1 MPPRRRDLLTLSVGA
16 LAASL
21 VDVRAPAAGTA
32 NAEQANRAPQRRVP
46 DKDVVIVGAGLSG
59 LAAARHL
66 TRHGIRDIAVLE
78 ARDRVGGRTLNQAV
92 AGGAVAEAGG
102 QWIGPTQDAI
112 LGLMRELGIGRFPT
126 YSKGRFVDRSG
137 ADVGLRGWLDYRRA
151 RRRLNRMAR
160 RLSPDEPWRAPQ
172 AHEWDAVSVGDW
184 LDASV
189 KTTEAR
195 QLVALDVAAA
205 VGGEAADVSLL
216 YFLYYIRSATDLDHL
231 TDEAQRWRIEGGSQ
245 AVSLAMAAELGGVIR
260 LNEAVLEIR
269 RGDGVVQVRTANAE
283 TTARKVIVAMSP
295 ADTTRI
301 TFSPPL
307 GDVRREL
314 NRVWTGG
321 TGAKVHAVYPTAF
334 WRDAGFS
341 GQALGG
347 GFVGLTYDN
356 SPASGTPGILVGFVA
371 DEAAMPGDENERRRL
386 ALESFAELF
395 GDRALSPIDYA
406 EYDWSRDPWA
416 ANCVSY
422 LPPGALTRLG
432 SALRAPDHG
441 IHWAGTETS
450 DLWCGY
456 MDGAVRAGIRAAN
469 EVML

>member
-1 MPPRRRDLLTLSVGA
+1 MPPRRRDFLTLSVGA
-16 LAASL
+16 LAGT
-21 VDVRAPAAGTA
+21 VVGVRATAAGTVVG
-32 NAEQANRAPQRRVP
+32 EQADRAPQQSVP

-59 LAAARHL
+59 LVAARHL
-66 TRHGIRDIAVLE
+66 TRHGVRDIAVLE
-78 ARDRVGGRTLNQAV
+78 ARDRVGGRTLNQPV
-92 AGGAVAEAGG
+92 AGDAVAEAGG
-102 QWIGPTQDAI
+102 QWVGPTQDAI
-112 LGLMRELGIGRFPT
+112 LDLMRELGIGRFPT
-126 YSKGRFVDRSG
+126 YSSGRFVDDSG
-137 ADVGLRGWLDYRRA
+137 ADVGLRDWLDYRRA

-160 RLSPDEPWRAPQ
+160 RLSPDAPWRAPR
-172 AHEWDAVSVGDW
+172 AREWDAMSVGDW

-189 KTTEAR
+189 KTTVAR
-195 QLVALDVAAA
+195 QLVAVDVAAA
-205 VGGEAADVSLL
+205 VGGEPADVSLL
-216 YFLYYIRSATDLDHL
+216 YYLYYIRSATDLDHL

-245 AVSLAMAAELGGVIR
+245 AVSLAMAAELGDVVH

-269 RGDGVVQVRTANAE
+269 RADDGVRVRTTNAE

-295 ADTTRI
+295 ADAKGI

-307 GDVRREL
+307 GAARQEL
-314 NRVWTGG
+314 NRVWSGG

-341 GQALGG
+341 GQALGR

-356 SPASGTPGILVGFVA
+356 SPPSGAPGILVGFVA
-371 DEAAMPGDENERRRL
+371 DEAAMPQDANQRRQL
-386 ALESFAELF
+386 ALGSFAELF

-432 SALRAPDHG
+432 TALRKPDDG
-441 IHWAGTETS
+441 VHWAGTETS

-456 MDGAVRAGIRAAN
+456 MDGAVRAGIRAAT
-469 EVML
+469 EVMS